1 MGKVNCVY
9 CRRRVKGY
17 DPSFGEVCCEK
28 CAKKLKK
35 GKILNKLRAISDRE
49 RNWALAFVAI
59 VAATKIPTICSLAS
73 SSEVHLSPGWLLI
86 VPLLFIV
93 NIAFAQKVWRRE
105 WTFGKVFLITLALS
119 AGQFSRE
126 MSKAEG
132 SVEGSVNVWYFS
144 VGAAR
149 KECAAL
155 QETSVS
161 DAIAGFSRGFMK
173 GGGDCTPTNYPHG
186 VALTCH
192 KGDTALI
199 MGAAIQTAN
208 LSSKA
213 ACLLLEEETRPLV
226 ARTFGE
232 AK

>member
-35 GKILNKLRAISDRE
+35 GKTLNKLRAISDRE
-49 RNWALAFVAI
+49 RNWALAFVAV
-59 VAATKIPTICSLAS
+59 VAATKIPAMCSLAS
-73 SSEVHLSPGWLLI
+73 SSEVHLSLGWLLI

-132 SVEGSVNVWYFS
+132 SVKGSVNVWYFS

-161 DAIAGFSRGFMK
+161 DAIAGFSRGFTK

-186 VALTCH
+186 VVLTCH
-192 KGDTALI
+192 KGDGTLI
-199 MGAAIQTAN
+199 MGAAMQTGN
-208 LSSKA
+208 VSSKA
-213 ACLLLEEETRPLV
+213 ACLLLEEETKPLV
-226 ARTFGE
+226 ARTFAEG
-232 AK
+232 K